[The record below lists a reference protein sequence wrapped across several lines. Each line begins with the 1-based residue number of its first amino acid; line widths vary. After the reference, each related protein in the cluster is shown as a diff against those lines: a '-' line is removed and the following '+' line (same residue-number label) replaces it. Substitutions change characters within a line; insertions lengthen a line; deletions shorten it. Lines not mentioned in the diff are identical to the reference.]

1 MIKQF
6 IEAYRHTNDAER
18 ICIWGS
24 VFITV
29 ITCTHIV
36 FTS

>member
-6 IEAYRHTNDAER
+6 IQAYRHTNDAER
-18 ICIWGS
+18 ICIWVAAS
-24 VFITV
+24 ITV